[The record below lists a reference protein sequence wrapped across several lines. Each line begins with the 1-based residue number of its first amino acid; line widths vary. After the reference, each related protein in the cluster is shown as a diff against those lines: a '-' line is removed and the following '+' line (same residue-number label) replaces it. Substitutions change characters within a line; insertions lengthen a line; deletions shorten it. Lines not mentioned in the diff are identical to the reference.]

1 MLSIAVIPA
10 SYPTQGRP
18 LDGIFVRDHARAAAR
33 DSQVAVL
40 VNEERPPPPRRLYA
54 VDDGIEDGLRT
65 FRIRHLRIPQLGTA
79 GYLLGI
85 LTALARLRRE
95 GRAADL
101 LHAHVHRA
109 AWTAMIVRSV
119 TRLPVVVSEHSS
131 EFASSGI
138 SPGALRRARISLPRA
153 DLVCPVSE
161 YLRAQIEAHGIEANF
176 RVVPNAVDTDLFSAR
191 RPPAAATHPARMIAV
206 AALQPMKGVQ
216 HLLEALGRLAPQRS
230 DFVLDVVGD
239 GPCRAEYE
247 ELARRAGL
255 AERVVFHGLQP
266 KPIVASLMQ
275 SADFLVLPSLGET
288 FSVVVAEAMACGLP
302 VLATRVGGVPEL
314 VDERTGVLVEPGS
327 AEALRA
333 GIDHMLD
340 HHGEYPR
347 ELIRER
353 ATSRYSLDAIGDT
366 WTAVYRSV
374 LSRG

>member
-1 MLSIAVIPA
+1 MPSIAVIPA
-10 SYPTQGRP
+10 WYPTQGRP

-33 DSQVAVL
+33 DSYVAVL
-40 VNEERPPPPRRLYA
+40 VNEGHTPQPLRLFS
-54 VDDGIEDGLRT
+54 VDDGVEDGLRT
-65 FRIRHLRIPQLGTA
+65 FRIRHSRIPQLGTA

-85 LTALARLRRE
+85 LTALRRLRRE
-95 GRAADL
+95 GRAPDL

-109 AWTAMIVRSV
+109 AWTAMIVGSL

-138 SPGALRRARISLPRA
+138 SPGALRRARISFPRA

-161 YLRAQIEAHGIEANF
+161 FLRAQIEAHGIEANF
-176 RVVPNAVDTDLFSAR
+176 RVVPNPVDTDLFSAPR
-191 RPPAAATHPARMIAV
+191 ARTATQPARMIAV

-230 DFVLDVVGD
+230 DFALDIVGD
-239 GPCRAEYE
+239 GPSRAEYE
-247 ELARRAGL
+247 ELARQAGL
-255 AERVVFHGLQP
+255 ADRVVFHGFQP
-266 KPIVASLMQ
+266 KPVVASLMQ
-275 SADFLVLPSLGET
+275 SADFFVLPSLGET

-314 VDERTGVLVEPGS
+314 VDEQTGMLVEPGS

-333 GIDHMLD
+333 GIGRMLD
-340 HHGEYPR
+340 HHGDYSR

-353 ATSRYSLDAIGDT
+353 AVTRYSLDALGDT

-374 LSRG
+374 RSRG